1 METTLELASTYRTRA
16 AEERAK
22 ASASNL
28 PQRQAM
34 FHRAAQAWDAIAFQ
48 LEETAEK
55 ATVNAAAKLTSHG

>member
-1 METTLELASTYRTRA
+1 MEPASTYRIRA
-16 AEERAK
+16 AQERAK

-34 FHRAAQAWDAIAFQ
+34 LHRAAEAWDAIACQ
-48 LEETAEK
+48 LEDTAEK